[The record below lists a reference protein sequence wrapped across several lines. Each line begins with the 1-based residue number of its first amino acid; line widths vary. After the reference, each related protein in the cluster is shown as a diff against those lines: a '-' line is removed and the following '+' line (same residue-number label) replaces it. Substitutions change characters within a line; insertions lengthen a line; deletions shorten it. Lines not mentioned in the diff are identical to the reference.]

1 MLVDACMHAGR
12 CAGAFIM
19 SSWTKPLTHTHTHT
33 TQYVLAMFLA
43 YPLAGVMSL
52 LPSTK
57 AKHAFS
63 LLVGLWCVGVSL

>member
-1 MLVDACMHAGR
+1 MLNPPPPFCQ
-12 CAGAFIM
+12 
-19 SSWTKPLTHTHTHT
+19 SHTLHS

-52 LPSTK
+52 LPSAR

-63 LLVGLWCVGVSL
+63 LLVGLWCVVCAHVCI